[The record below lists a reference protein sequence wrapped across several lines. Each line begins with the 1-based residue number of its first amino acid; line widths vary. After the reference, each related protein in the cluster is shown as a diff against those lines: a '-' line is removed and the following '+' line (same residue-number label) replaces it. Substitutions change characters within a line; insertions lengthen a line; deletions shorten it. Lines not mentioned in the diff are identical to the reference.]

1 MKNSLCKQLFDAYCT
16 NLCNYLCND
25 LCNDLCDPMAPRKR
39 LPGARSRGWAAVCVV
54 NVDAR

>member
-1 MKNSLCKQLFDAYCT
+1 MKNSLCKQLLDVYCT
-16 NLCNYLCND
+16 NLCND